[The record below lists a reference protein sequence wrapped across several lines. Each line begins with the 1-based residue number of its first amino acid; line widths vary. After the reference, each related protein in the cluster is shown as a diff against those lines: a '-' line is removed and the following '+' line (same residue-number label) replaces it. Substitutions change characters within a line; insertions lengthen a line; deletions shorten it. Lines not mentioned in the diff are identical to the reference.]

1 MEYLR
6 FTHSS
11 MGIIEIKHLRIW
23 SSTGWYQEEQLVA
36 NEFLITVKLHVT
48 SEGQVDS
55 LESTVDYAL
64 AAELIRQVFQ
74 QAPPLLEQINEQIAQ
89 VLLNRFQVVEKL
101 EVSVEKLHPSI
112 GVEAESVSYSRLWSR
127 KG

>member
-1 MEYLR
+1 
-6 FTHSS
+6 